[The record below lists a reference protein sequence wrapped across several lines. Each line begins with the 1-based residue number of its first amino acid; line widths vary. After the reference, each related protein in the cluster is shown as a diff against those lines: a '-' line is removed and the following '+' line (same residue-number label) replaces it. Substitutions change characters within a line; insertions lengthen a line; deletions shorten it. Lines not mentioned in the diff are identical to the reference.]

1 MCFMTCFFI
10 WLPEKKDASLC
21 RYPENNLFTLRKKLI
36 PIENLKRPFVKS
48 AFFFCPY
55 ICISVVFHRV
65 IFVCRRGFSLRVFR
79 NFPYLWGIL
88 I

>member
-10 WLPEKKDASLC
+10 WLPEKKAASLC
-21 RYPENNLFTLRKKLI
+21 RYPENNLFTLRKKT
-36 PIENLKRPFVKS
+36 NTYSKLKKALCEKRL
-48 AFFFCPY
+48 FFCPY